1 MIAYELI
8 QRPERDILGEGAF
21 WDEADQAFYWVD
33 IVGKRV
39 HRFDPARG
47 EISRWTTPRH
57 VSSAI
62 PTTTGDLMVSLVD
75 GLYRLDPQSGALKG
89 FASPET
95 DQGNRSNECRTDPQG
110 RIWLG
115 TMCNNLGPSGESVAI
130 DRHSGAMFCV
140 TADGASQQMIA
151 DVGITN
157 TLCWS
162 PDGRRLYTADSL
174 KGVIWVYDY
183 EPDGPVITNRRVFVK
198 GGPGAPDGSA
208 MDADGC
214 LWNARWGGA
223 RVVRYTPDG
232 KVDRELHLPAVQ
244 PTSCAFGGADRKTL
258 YITSAS
264 QDLVGLAPDAPD
276 GAVFV
281 VQLNVAG
288 LPMARFA
295 G

>member
-1 MIAYELI
+1 M
-8 QRPERDILGEGAF
+8 QSPERDILGEGAF
-21 WDEADQAFYWVD
+21 WDELDQAFYWVD
-33 IVGKRV
+33 IVGKRA
-39 HRFDPARG
+39 HRFDPSSG

-62 PTTTGDLMVSLVD
+62 PTTQGDLMVSLVD
-75 GLYRLDPQSGALKG
+75 GLYRLDPQTGALKG
-89 FASPET
+89 FANPDKDE
-95 DQGNRSNECRTDPQG
+95 GNRSNECRTDPEG

-115 TMCNNLGPSGESVAI
+115 TMCNNLAPSGESVAI

-140 TADGASQQMIA
+140 RADGASQQMIA

-183 EPDGPVITNRRVFVK
+183 EPDGPVITNRRVFVQ

-208 MDADGC
+208 IDEDGC
-214 LWNARWGGA
+214 LWNARWGGS

-264 QDLVGLAPDAPD
+264 QDLPGLAPDSTD

-281 VQLNVAG
+281 VQMDVAG

>member
-1 MIAYELI
+1 MTAYELI

-21 WDEADQAFYWVD
+21 WDEPDQAFYWVD

-39 HRFDPARG
+39 HRFDPASG
-47 EISRWTTPRH
+47 EIRRWTTPHH

-62 PTTTGDLMVSLVD
+62 PTTKGDLMVSLVD
-75 GLYRLDPQSGALKG
+75 GLHRLNPQTRALTG
-89 FASPET
+89 FAKP
-95 DQGNRSNECRTDPQG
+95 DKDDDNRSNECRTDPQG

-115 TMCNNLGPSGESVAI
+115 TMFNNLGPQGEPVAI

-140 TADGASQQMIA
+140 TAGGASKQMIA

-183 EPDGPVITNRRVFVK
+183 EPDGPVISNRRVFVEH
-198 GGPGAPDGSA
+198 GPGAPDGSA
-208 MDADGC
+208 IDKEGC
-214 LWNARWGGA
+214 LWNARWGA
-223 RVVRYTPDG
+223 SRVVRYTPDG
-232 KVDRELHLPAVQ
+232 KVDRELHLPAAQ

-258 YITSAS
+258 YITSAR
-264 QDLVGLAPDAPD
+264 QDLEGLAPDAPD
-276 GAVFV
+276 GAVFI
-281 VQLNVAG
+281 VQLDVAG
-288 LPMARFA
+288 LPMARFD

>member
-1 MIAYELI
+1 MVAYELI
-8 QRPERDILGEGAF
+8 QRAERDMLGEGAF
-21 WDEADQAFYWVD
+21 WDEPDQAFYWVD

-39 HRFDPARG
+39 HRFDPASG

-62 PTTTGDLMVSLVD
+62 PTTKGDLMVSQVD
-75 GLYRLDPQSGALKG
+75 GLHRLDPRTGALTG
-89 FASPET
+89 FASP
-95 DQGNRSNECRTDPQG
+95 DRDVGNRSNECRTDPQG

-115 TMCNNLGPSGESVAI
+115 TMCNNLGPEGEPVAI

-140 TADGASQQMIA
+140 SADGASQQMIA

-162 PDGRRLYTADSL
+162 PDGRKLYTADSL

-183 EPDGPVITNRRVFVK
+183 EPEGPVISNRRVFVEH
-198 GGPGAPDGSA
+198 GPGAPDGSA
-208 MDADGC
+208 IDEDGC
-214 LWNARWGGA
+214 LWNARWGA
-223 RVVRYTPDG
+223 SRVVRYTPDG
-232 KVDRELHLPAVQ
+232 KVDRELHLPAIQ

-258 YITSAS
+258 YITSAREN
-264 QDLVGLAPDAPD
+264 LEGLAPDAPD
-276 GAVFV
+276 GDVFV
-281 VQLNVAG
+281 VQLDVAG